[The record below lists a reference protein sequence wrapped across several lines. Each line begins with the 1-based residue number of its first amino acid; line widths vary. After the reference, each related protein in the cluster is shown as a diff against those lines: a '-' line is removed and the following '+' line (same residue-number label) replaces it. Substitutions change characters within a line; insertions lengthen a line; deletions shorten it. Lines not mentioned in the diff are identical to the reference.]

1 MTYAVIMAGGVGSR
15 FWPASTKKF
24 PKQFLSLFSDQSL
37 LQETVQ
43 RIEPQIPP
51 ERVYVITNQDYV
63 ELVKKQVPGI
73 PADQVIGE
81 PVAKN
86 TAPCVAAAASIIH
99 QKDED
104 ATMVVLPADHYISE
118 PEAYNRYLATAIEKA
133 QANRA
138 LVTIGI
144 EPDRPETG
152 YGYIQFNESEHQ
164 ELAGNS
170 VYAVKAFTEKPD
182 ADTARDFLKSGNY
195 LWNSGMFIW
204 NTSAV
209 LDEIEKQ
216 LPDMYEQAH
225 AINTEEGQESIDKFY
240 HACNSISIDYGIME
254 HAENVFVVP
263 GSFGWNDVGSWKAV
277 YELSEKDK
285 NGNVKMHEWA
295 HFEQSDNS
303 LVFSHSN
310 KMIALTGLENV
321 GVIETDTSIL
331 VVNLEKAQTVKH
343 VVNALKENSDSKKFT

>member
-15 FWPASTKKF
+15 FWPASTKEF

-37 LQETVQ
+37 LQETVR

-63 ELVKKQVPGI
+63 ELVKKQVPRI
-73 PADQVIGE
+73 PADQIIGE

-99 QKDED
+99 QNDED
-104 ATMVVLPADHYISE
+104 ATMVVLPADHYISQ
-118 PEAYNRYLATAIEKA
+118 PGAYNRYLATAIEKA
-133 QANRA
+133 QENGG
-138 LVTIGI
+138 LVTLGI

-152 YGYIQFNESEHQ
+152 YGYIQFNESEQ
-164 ELAGNS
+164 EELAGNS
-170 VYAVKAFTEKPD
+170 VYIVEAFTEKPD
-182 ADTARDFLKSGNY
+182 SDTARDFLKSGNY

-209 LDEIEKQ
+209 LEEIKQQ

-225 AINTEEGQESIDKFY
+225 AINNDEGQESIDRFY
-240 HACNSISIDYGIME
+240 HACDSISIDYGIME
-254 HAENVFVVP
+254 HAANVFVVP

-277 YELSEKDK
+277 YELSEKDE
-285 NGNVKMHEWA
+285 NGNVKMHELA

-303 LVFSHSN
+303 LIFSHSN
-310 KMIALTGLENV
+310 KMIALAGLENV

-343 VVNALKENSDSKKFT
+343 VVNALKMNSDNKKFT